1 MIFKKNKKQII
12 DNSLIL
18 RLKGFTRICE
28 KEPFNYKGERYE
40 LTIYEKD
47 FYYYTILDRSKNY
60 PDDTDTFLYKGII
73 VNKNCFGHDAPGKL
87 SLYFIGDCIISE
99 YLKNKKENP
108 DNKSDRIIWNYD
120 YIKKENNSYL
130 EKQYLKYTS
139 KFDDFVRGY
148 VLYNEIWIVIKN
160 SNQDTTDKYFDKC
173 DDFYID
179 KQKIVIRR
187 ESSLSLIEE
196 EVKERN
202 VKYMIKK
209 YESGEI
215 VEY

>member
-18 RLKGFTRICE
+18 RLKGFTKICE

-47 FYYYTILDRSKNY
+47 FYYYTILDRPKNY
-60 PDDTDTFLYKGII
+60 PDDTDTFLYKDIV
-73 VNKNCFGHDAPGKL
+73 VNKNCFGNDAPEKL

-179 KQKIVIRR
+179 KEKIVIRR

-209 YESGEI
+209 
-215 VEY
+215 

>member
-40 LTIYEKD
+40 LTIYE
-47 FYYYTILDRSKNY
+47 
-60 PDDTDTFLYKGII
+60 
-73 VNKNCFGHDAPGKL
+73 
-87 SLYFIGDCIISE
+87 
-99 YLKNKKENP
+99 
-108 DNKSDRIIWNYD
+108 
-120 YIKKENNSYL
+120 KENNSYL

-173 DDFYID
+173 DDFNID

-215 VEY
+215 IEY